1 MTSAVDVCNSALNL
15 VGANNITSL
24 TEDSKAARVC
34 NQRYE
39 FVRDNTF
46 RAHPWNCLIT
56 RKSLAQ
62 DATTPV
68 YKYAYRYTLP
78 TDPYCLRVLSVS
90 DDGDAERYDID
101 YQLEAGRYLL
111 TDEGT
116 MNIRYIGRL
125 TDPTEWD
132 IGLVETIAARLAS
145 DIAYPLIG
153 SSSFAQDM
161 FAMYEMKLKDAR
173 HSDATEGYPDAIIAD
188 TYTASRF

>member
-90 DDGDAERYDID
+90 DDGDNERYDVD
-101 YQLEAGRYLL
+101 YQIEAGRYLL

>member
-78 TDPYCLRVLSVS
+78 TDPYCLRVLSVR

-188 TYTASRF
+188 TYTAARF